1 MNQPFRFASEAGV
14 IRWTGYRADDL
25 ASFRNALG
33 KVSGSSIYYHFY
45 QSFYRRHFL
54 TVDHMHDFARWV
66 HLNLNVPPLAER
78 LAQVDPTDVNSI
90 AEARARMIA
99 HIDAFLGE
107 VGAWVRIPAVSP
119 FYFLEQDSFVFLTGH
134 EAADLSGFRHCL
146 EQVGEAS
153 IYYHLVEARIRL
165 GSADNDFSAWLD
177 GGGEKELADRIRA
190 INVHRRPIGVTR
202 RRLLDAIDAAA
213 GGAGS

>member
-1 MNQPFRFASEAGV
+1 VKEPFRFASEAGV

-25 ASFRNALG
+25 ASFRSALG
-33 KVSGSSIYYHFY
+33 KVSGSSVYYHFY

-54 TVDHMHDFARWV
+54 TVDHMHDFARWI

-78 LAQVDPTDVNSI
+78 LAQVDPTDVSSI

-99 HIDAFLGE
+99 HIDTFLGE
-107 VGAWVRIPAVSP
+107 VAAWVRIPAVSP

-134 EAADLSGFRHCL
+134 EAKDLKEFRECL
-146 EQVGEAS
+146 EKVGEAS

-165 GSADNDFSAWLD
+165 GSADNDFSAWLE
-177 GGGEKELADRIRA
+177 GGGEAELAQRIRS
-190 INVHRRPIGVTR
+190 INVHRRSIGVTR
-202 RRLLDAIDAAA
+202 NRLLEVIGAPR
-213 GGAGS
+213 GGKA